1 MQSVFANLVANDPT
15 DLSVIDVSQVSPNIF
30 SGGVFGGGDGSVHYT
45 NDTQI
50 WFAHQAIATCLLQA
64 NCGVKFT
71 TLPGTAPN

>member
-1 MQSVFANLVANDPT
+1 
-15 DLSVIDVSQVSPNIF
+15 VIDVSQVSPNIF